1 MFYIIGYCLLAF
13 AFVTSFFGGM
23 LTIIEEKPRYL
34 PFFFLFYVII
44 LFIVKYMF

>member
-1 MFYIIGYCLLAF
+1 MFYIIEYFLLAF
-13 AFVTSFFGGM
+13 AFSEVC
-23 LTIIEEKPRYL
+23 LTIIEEELRYL